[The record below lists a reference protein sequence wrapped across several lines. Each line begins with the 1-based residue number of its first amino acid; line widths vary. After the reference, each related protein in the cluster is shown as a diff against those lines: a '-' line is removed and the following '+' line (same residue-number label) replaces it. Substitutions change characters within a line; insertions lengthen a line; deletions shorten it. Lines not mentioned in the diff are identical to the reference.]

1 MIGVIGLKRLVILL
15 VFIAIN
21 ACLAAA
27 IYMYLMPEQDSKEI
41 RERSL
46 RTQLRTVQADIDR
59 VQLEFEQ
66 LDQQQDEFNVLKK
79 RGFFSMQSRSDA
91 KKMFSQL
98 QNKSNVISTVVS
110 VKPGTVVDD
119 PEALKANHKV
129 LVSPITIKI
138 EAFDDGDLY
147 RYIDLL
153 EKDFPGHISVDSLEI
168 ERVRD
173 VNAAVLRAI
182 SSGAN
187 PVMIKADIILSWRSM
202 VPESQITGGFK

>member
-1 MIGVIGLKRLVILL
+1 MIGVIGLKRLVVLL

-21 ACLAAA
+21 ACLAAS
-27 IYMYLMPEQDSKEI
+27 IYLYFTPEQKSKEV

-46 RTQLRTVQADIDR
+46 RNQLRSVQSDIDR

-66 LDQQQDEFNVLKK
+66 LDQQQDEFDLLKE

-91 KKMFSQL
+91 KKMFSLL
-98 QNKSNVISTVVS
+98 QNKSNVISAVVS

-119 PEALKANHKV
+119 EEAAKAKHKV
-129 LVSPITIKI
+129 LVSPIKIKI

-153 EKDFPGHISVDSLEI
+153 EKEFPGHVSIDSLEI

-187 PVMIKADIILSWRSM
+187 PVMIKANIILSWRSM
-202 VPESQITGGFK
+202 VPEAQIVERFK